1 MNKYLLGY
9 QSTRD
14 HFTQRKHP
22 VIGLQVRL
30 NSESNSVVNKA
41 FQRTLEAAST
51 QTNADTYRHSAS
63 GPSSSFC
70 TSYWSFV
77 MQIRPNNSPSTGPA
91 ALIRCSETIIQSQT
105 IGTCSTDTRLV
116 RTCFISV
123 RLTSARDL
131 RRELCTL
138 S

>member
-63 GPSSSFC
+63 R
-70 TSYWSFV
+70 V
-77 MQIRPNNSPSTGPA
+77 RPFA
-91 ALIRCSETIIQSQT
+91 RLIGRS
-105 IGTCSTDTRLV
+105 
-116 RTCFISV
+116 
-123 RLTSARDL
+123 
-131 RRELCTL
+131 
-138 S
+138 